1 MEFIYQAQGGIDNK
15 MSKLFSILGGNKGY
29 RDRGTK
35 EGSMIRNMGEEVF
48 PLYVYSGCSCQEGF
62 VLQGNF

>member
-1 MEFIYQAQGGIDNK
+1 

-48 PLYVYSGCSCQEGF
+48 PLYVYSGCSCYEGF